1 MKIDH
6 NVTLDENVTFQTVKG
21 VRSIDYIDLC
31 EKAEQDLDTL
41 RRLLYKNSNDKNVQA
56 VVKQAEED
64 VKKMR
69 EQAYDWLKMVELK
82 SHMPSKIVILLSQDE
97 EDEEDEE

>member
-69 EQAYDWLKMVELK
+69 EQAYDWLKMVELRP
-82 SHMPSKIVILLSQDE
+82 HMPSKIVILLSQELDE
-97 EDEEDEE
+97 DDEA